1 MEFPVPVEERG
12 EVLLQWGERREI
24 VALAM
29 LEADQLDTALLK
41 ENPSGGGLA
50 SMIGLGS
57 HSYPLDFCKTTIKAA
72 FTSCKV
78 AISDEDVAAMRA
90 DMGLN
95 EFKDKAAQLILPVLL
110 GEKKLLLYLEERNQ
124 QRTAILKTL
133 PSPGDA
139 TSASPSAS

>member
-12 EVLLQWGERREI
+12 EVLFQWGERREI

-29 LEADQLDTALLK
+29 LEADQLDAALLK
-41 ENPSGGGLA
+41 ESPSGGGLA
-50 SMIGLGS
+50 GMISLGS

-72 FTSCKV
+72 FSSCKV
-78 AISDEDVAAMRA
+78 ALSDDDMMAMRA
-90 DMGLN
+90 EMGLN

-110 GEKKLLLYLEERNQ
+110 GEKKLVLYLTERKQ
-124 QRTAILKTL
+124 AREALLKTS

-139 TSASPSAS
+139 ISASPLES